1 MMLKRLPAWM
11 LVAVSLQAWATA
23 PVFQSVGAAR
33 IVAAARTQIDA
44 QLAGDR
50 AAAVV
55 TVLGAPEDVVVVP
68 GKVTLKAHA
77 LTGRWP
83 RARVGVPV
91 DVSVNDRV
99 VRSATVWF
107 ALSVH
112 RSVLTYSADAAI
124 GTSATSLKLAPQDI
138 DVAAVQGELPQG
150 PHDMDGLRLRRP
162 VLAGSIVVREDFEP
176 MPDVDRQQ
184 RVQVMVALGAIH
196 LQARGTS
203 NGKGNAGDIVPVL
216 VDGAEAPVHARITDK
231 GVVEVVQ

>member
-1 MMLKRLPAWM
+1 MMLKHLPAWM
-11 LVAVSLQAWATA
+11 LVAVSLQAWASA
-23 PVFQSVGAAR
+23 PAFQSVEAAR
-33 IVAAARTQIDA
+33 IVAAARAQIDT

-50 AAAVV
+50 AAATV
-55 TVLGAPEDVVVVP
+55 TVVGAPEDVRVAP
-68 GKVTLKAHA
+68 GKVALKVHA

-107 ALSVH
+107 ALNVH
-112 RSVLTYSADAAI
+112 RFVLTYAADAAI
-124 GTSATSLKLAPQDI
+124 GTSAASLKLVPHDV
-138 DVAAVQGELPQG
+138 DVASVQGELPQA
-150 PHDMDGLRLRRP
+150 PHDVDGMRLRRP
-162 VLAGSIVVREDFEP
+162 VLAGAVVVREDFEP
-176 MPDVDRQQ
+176 VPDVDRQQ
-184 RVQVMVALGAIH
+184 RVQVLVALGAIH

-203 NGKGNAGDIVPVL
+203 NGKGDAGDIVPVM

>member
-1 MMLKRLPAWM
+1 M
-11 LVAVSLQAWATA
+11 LVAVSLQTWAAA
-23 PVFQSVGAAR
+23 PVFQSVEAAR
-33 IVAAARTQIDA
+33 IVAAARTQIDTR
-44 QLAGDR
+44 LAGDR
-50 AAAVV
+50 ATAAV
-55 TVLGAPEDVVVVP
+55 TVIGAPEDVVVVP
-68 GKVTLKAHA
+68 GKVTLKVHA

-91 DVSVNDRV
+91 DISVNDHM

-112 RSVLTYSADAAI
+112 RSVLTYTADAAI
-124 GTSATSLKLAPQDI
+124 GTSAASLKLASQDAG
-138 DVAAVQGELPQG
+138 VASVQGELPQS
-150 PHDMDGLRLRRP
+150 PHDVDGMRLRRP
-162 VLAGSIVVREDFEP
+162 VLAGAVVVREDFEP

-184 RVQVMVALGAIH
+184 RVQILVALGAIH

-203 NGKGNAGDIVPVL
+203 NGKGNTGDIIPVL